1 VDARGLEDRAVAFPV
16 PAGRYRD
23 LQTAP
28 NGVWWLSEPLA
39 GTLGAG
45 RPSAA
50 PPDRPTLHRWD
61 FAKRTAGVI
70 VDALDSYAVSGDGT
84 RIVVRDGDSVL
95 VLPADHKVEPSGES
109 ERVQVDLARIRVD
122 LDPVAEWRQMVAE
135 SWRLMR
141 DHFWRADLGGVDWAA
156 ALARYLPLVDAAA
169 VRDDVYDLI
178 WELQAELGTSHAYV
192 MTPPSPPAPGTAQ
205 GLLGADLGPDA
216 DGVWR
221 VNRILPGDSSDPAA
235 RSPLRAAGVAA
246 VAGDAV
252 LSVGGVR
259 VGALGP
265 APLLAGAAES
275 VVELELRAPDAESS
289 RRVAVLPVPDEEGL
303 RYQAW
308 VAGRRTSVDELSSGR
323 VGYLHV
329 PDMQA
334 LGWAQIHRDFRL
346 AADREAIVV
355 DVRYNRGGHL
365 SQLVVERLARR
376 VIGWDLGRYR
386 AADSYPNQAPRGPI
400 VFVANQWS
408 GSDGDI
414 VCAAARAMDIGP
426 IIGVRTWGGVV
437 GIDGRFALVDGTMV
451 TQPRYAT
458 WMEGFGFGLE
468 NYGVDPDIEVPFAPQ
483 DYARGADPQ
492 LERAVAEVLELL

>member
-1 VDARGLEDRAVAFPV
+1 
-16 PAGRYRD
+16 
-23 LQTAP
+23 
-28 NGVWWLSEPLA
+28 
-39 GTLGAG
+39 
-45 RPSAA
+45 
-50 PPDRPTLHRWD
+50 
-61 FAKRTAGVI
+61 
-70 VDALDSYAVSGDGT
+70 
-84 RIVVRDGDSVL
+84 
-95 VLPADHKVEPSGES
+95 
-109 ERVQVDLARIRVD
+109 
-122 LDPVAEWRQMVAE
+122 
-135 SWRLMR
+135 
-141 DHFWRADLGGVDWAA
+141 
-156 ALARYLPLVDAAA
+156 
-169 VRDDVYDLI
+169 
-178 WELQAELGTSHAYV
+178 
-192 MTPPSPPAPGTAQ
+192 
-205 GLLGADLGPDA
+205 
-216 DGVWR
+216 
-221 VNRILPGDSSDPAA
+221 
-235 RSPLRAAGVAA
+235 
-246 VAGDAV
+246 
-252 LSVGGVR
+252 
-259 VGALGP
+259 
-265 APLLAGAAES
+265 
-275 VVELELRAPDAESS
+275 
-289 RRVAVLPVPDEEGL
+289 VLPVPDEEGL

-492 LERAVAEVLELL
+492 LERAVAEVLELLVANPAATPPDLPPLG